1 MQDKILLAQ
10 SKEFT
15 VKIENLSFAL
25 IVDINKGETAI
36 DPVQL
41 TLHSHVA
48 AELFACNRGRAE
60 IRLDD
65 NTVTLQKG
73 DLAIVPPRLAHCL
86 YTSDDAEVS
95 AISFMCRARSE
106 RDTSDLYRELSA
118 FVKGEGVTVYRLQ
131 SEISEKIREIV
142 GEAESLTG
150 IRPAIRVIDILL
162 SLAGEHAES
171 ATDANSAVVYDT
183 GYDIQR
189 MARLDQLIHRF
200 YMHDLSAEYVAN
212 QLYIST
218 RQLDRIARRRYGKSL
233 HKVVMEKR
241 IRSAAELLVGS
252 DMTVERVGVAVGFT
266 SAVGFYREFM
276 RYFGTTPAEYR
287 KTKRANQ
294 WNTY

>member
-1 MQDKILLAQ
+1 MHDKILLAQ
-10 SKEFT
+10 NKEFT

-25 IVDINKGETAI
+25 IVDINKGETAL

-60 IRLDD
+60 IRLED
-65 NTVTLQKG
+65 NTVILQKG

-86 YTSDDAEVS
+86 YKSEDAEVS
-95 AISFMCRARSE
+95 AISFMCRPRSE
-106 RDTSDLYRELSA
+106 RDTSDLYRELSV
-118 FVKGEGVTVYRLQ
+118 FVKGEGVIVYRLQ

-142 GEAESLTG
+142 GAAESLAG
-150 IRPAIRVIDILL
+150 IPPAIRVIDILL
-162 SLAGEHAES
+162 SLAGERSES
-171 ATDANSAVVYDT
+171 AQDAKSAVAYDA

-241 IRSAAELLVGS
+241 IKSAAQLLAES
-252 DMTVERVGVAVGFT
+252 DMTVERIASSVGFA

-287 KTKRANQ
+287 KMKRENQ
-294 WNTY
+294 